1 MKMEA
6 KIENREKN
14 INKNKKD
21 TLSQET
27 ELKCQTHKMEKL
39 KSKSQDIENQS
50 YMLLGKIKG
59 LSEKEV
65 IV

>member
-39 KSKSQDIENQS
+39 KSKS
-50 YMLLGKIKG
+50 
-59 LSEKEV
+59 
-65 IV
+65 